1 MEKKVDVDLD
11 KKITLTVEEASRLS
25 GIGVNTIRRMMENP
39 SYDFVLWVGKHRKVK
54 RTAFEELINN
64 ATFID
69 D

>member
-25 GIGVNTIRRMMENP
+25 GIGVNTIRRMMANP
-39 SYDFVLWVGKHRKVK
+39 HYDFVLWIGKHRRVK
-54 RTAFEELINN
+54 RAAFEETINR